1 MRFIINPNGHYF
13 IIAESVDMK
22 GAPYAGCQH
31 FDSQADMLAAVTEQ
45 QGLAL
50 DEIEGSEFVIDYRAD
65 SHQLVC
71 TDDRGGQEEV
81 GELGPYLIQY
91 EL

>member
-13 IIAESVDMK
+13 IIAEGVDMK

-31 FDSQADMLAAVTEQ
+31 FDSQADMLDAVTQQ
-45 QGLAL
+45 QGLTL
-50 DEIEGSEFVIDYRAD
+50 EEIEGSEFVIDYRD
-65 SHQLVC
+65 DTGQLVC

-81 GELGPYLIQY
+81 TELASYLIQY